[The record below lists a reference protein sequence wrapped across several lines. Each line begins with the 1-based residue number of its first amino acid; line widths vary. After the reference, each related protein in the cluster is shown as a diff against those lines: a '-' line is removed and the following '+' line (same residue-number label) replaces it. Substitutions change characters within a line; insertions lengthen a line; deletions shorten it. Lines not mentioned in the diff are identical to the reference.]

1 MNTLKKTALFSLLA
15 LYIPVSQAAATEYSL
30 DPQHTSVVIAWNHFG
45 FSNPT
50 AYISDVSGKLS
61 FDKDNPEKSSVH
73 VTLPVKTID
82 THVKALTDEF
92 LGKEYF
98 DVKTYPEATFQSTRV
113 ESKGGNK
120 YDVEG
125 NLTIKGITKPVV
137 LHATLHKQD
146 MHQIEKKK
154 NNNNDATGVI
164 KRSDFKLDKYVP
176 EESDN
181 ITIKLSTEAYAK

>member
-1 MNTLKKTALFSLLA
+1 MNVLKKTAFLSLLA
-15 LYIPVSQAAATEYSL
+15 LYIPVSQAAATEYNL

-61 FDKDNPEKSSVH
+61 FVS

-98 DVKTYPEATFQSTRV
+98 DVKTFPEATFRSTKV
-113 ESKGGNK
+113 ESKGDNK

-137 LHATLHKQD
+137 LHATLNKQD
-146 MHQIEKKK
+146 MHPMVKKEAIGF
-154 NNNNDATGVI
+154 DATGVI

-176 EESDN
+176 AVSDN
-181 ITIKLSTEAYAK
+181 VTITLSTEAYAK

>member
-1 MNTLKKTALFSLLA
+1 MLSLLA

-98 DVKTYPEATFQSTRV
+98 DVNTYPEATFQSTRV
-113 ESKGGNK
+113 ESKGDNK

-137 LHATLHKQD
+137 LHATLNKQD
-146 MHQIEKKK
+146 MHPMVKKQAIGF
-154 NNNNDATGVI
+154 DATGVI

-176 EESDN
+176 AVSDN
-181 ITIKLSTEAYAK
+181 VTITLSTEAYAK

>member
-1 MNTLKKTALFSLLA
+1 A

-98 DVKTYPEATFQSTRV
+98 DVNTYPE
-113 ESKGGNK
+113 
-120 YDVEG
+120 
-125 NLTIKGITKPVV
+125 
-137 LHATLHKQD
+137 
-146 MHQIEKKK
+146 
-154 NNNNDATGVI
+154 
-164 KRSDFKLDKYVP
+164 
-176 EESDN
+176 
-181 ITIKLSTEAYAK
+181 